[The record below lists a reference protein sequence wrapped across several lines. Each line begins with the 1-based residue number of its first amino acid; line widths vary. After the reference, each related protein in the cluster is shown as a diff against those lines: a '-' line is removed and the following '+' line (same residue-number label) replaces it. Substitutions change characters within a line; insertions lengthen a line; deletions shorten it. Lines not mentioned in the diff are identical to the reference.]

1 MTHYLKLISVLSA
14 GTLLGCT
21 QLSTA
26 PPLAQ
31 PLAAP
36 GADAAVLPRIQAV
49 QRVTSPLSEVDGL
62 FATGQSAYGA
72 GQLALAE
79 AHFGQV
85 LALQPLHFG
94 ALNALALI
102 YAQTER
108 ADQALA
114 FFKRAQ
120 ETVWRDRPK
129 EQAAPA
135 PATAGPHL
143 VAVANN
149 VYELRDGP
157 TGSPAAGPSL
167 AATGNATPS
176 LAGVRIEVSNG
187 VGIRHL
193 ARRTAERLAPNGVVT
208 ARLTNQ
214 PSYQQP
220 RTEIQFG
227 AGQEQAASALST
239 LFPVAVKTVQSRNLT
254 KNIQMRLVLGHDL
267 AGRAVAAWLEPE
279 APTLKQQVSVS
290 HAGIPAA
297 GTS

>member
-94 ALNALALI
+94 ALNALALGD
-102 YAQTER
+102 AG
-108 ADQALA
+108 AAAVGVDVAALRRTLLLAACAIVGAAVSVGGLIGFVGLVVPHVLRLMLGPDHRRLLPTAVLAGAA
-114 FFKRAQ
+114 FLALCDAGTRLLFTPLGTDLPVGA
-120 ETVWRDRPK
+120 V
-129 EQAAPA
+129 
-135 PATAGPHL
+135 TAGL
-143 VAVANN
+143 G
-149 VYELRDGP
+149 GP
-157 TGSPAAGPSL
+157 L
-167 AATGNATPS
+167 F
-176 LAGVRIEVSNG
+176 LYLLWRE
-187 VGIRHL
+187 R
-193 ARRTAERLAPNGVVT
+193 ERLV
-208 ARLTNQ
+208 
-214 PSYQQP
+214 
-220 RTEIQFG
+220 
-227 AGQEQAASALST
+227 
-239 LFPVAVKTVQSRNLT
+239 
-254 KNIQMRLVLGHDL
+254 
-267 AGRAVAAWLEPE
+267 
-279 APTLKQQVSVS
+279 
-290 HAGIPAA
+290 
-297 GTS
+297 